1 MKVKLF
7 WKLEPKGSRAQFEP
21 ARDLEA
27 EINNWLSE
35 NPRIKVVDLKQ
46 SASGGS
52 LGASLWF
59 ISVWYEEGIA

>member
-7 WKLEPKGSRAQFEP
+7 WKLNPLGPRAQFEP
-21 ARDLEA
+21 ARVLEA
-27 EINNWLSE
+27 EINTWLSE

-52 LGASLWF
+52 LSPNLWF
-59 ISVWYEEGIA
+59 ISVWYEEGA

>member
-7 WKLEPKGSRAQFEP
+7 WKNHPLGPRAQFEP

-27 EINNWLSE
+27 EINIWLSE

-52 LGASLWF
+52 FSPSLWL